1 MKLNLQVVQND
12 NDPRVI
18 LMYNNIISTQSKNKK
33 LIKNVS
39 NNPATGSERRLRN
52 PAWSQPSKMGVCLR
66 SFSANK

>member
-12 NDPRVI
+12 NDPWVI

-33 LIKNVS
+33 LIKNVL

-52 PAWSQPSKMGVCLR
+52 PA
-66 SFSANK
+66 